1 MKVLFLVAVIAVAS
15 ANAKAA
21 IKEAGDTSRPAP
33 WYNCSGK
40 QPGNYINPRD
50 CTRFITCDAGLQAI
64 EFDCGECSNRPEAC
78 TPQNRL
84 VYNATVDQCL
94 WADETECVGESEPTT
109 TTTEVTSESTTEASA
124 APSPTTPED
133 STQPPKEGDPCDPEN
148 CRNSGECQT
157 YLRCDKETEKL
168 VADQC
173 GDGMF
178 WNPNNGA
185 IHGGNC
191 DLLENLSNE
200 VRDRYRSDP
209 ECLAC
214 FWRQVDDCSQDYLYQ
229 APNQNNRNVS
239 RLSCSNGLVFSEE
252 KETCQRCQ
260 DVKRSNGTNCC

>member
-21 IKEAGDTSRPAP
+21 IKEAATSRPAP

-94 WADETECVGESEPTT
+94 WADETECIGGEDSG
-109 TTTEVTSESTTEASA
+109 ESTTEVEETATSTTTDA
-124 APSPTTPED
+124 TPSPTTPED
-133 STQPPKEGDPCDPEN
+133 SQPPKEGDPCDPDN
-148 CRNSGECQT
+148 CRNTGECQT
-157 YLRCDKETEKL
+157 FLRCDKESKKL
-168 VADQC
+168 IADQC

-178 WNPNNGA
+178 WNPDNGA

-191 DLLENLSNE
+191 DLLENLSDE
-200 VRDRYRSDP
+200 VRNSYRSDP

-214 FWRQVDDCSQDYLYQ
+214 FWRQIDDCSQDYLYQ

-239 RLSCSNGLVFSEE
+239 RLSCSVGLVFSEE

-260 DVKRSNGTNCC
+260 DVTRSNGTTCC